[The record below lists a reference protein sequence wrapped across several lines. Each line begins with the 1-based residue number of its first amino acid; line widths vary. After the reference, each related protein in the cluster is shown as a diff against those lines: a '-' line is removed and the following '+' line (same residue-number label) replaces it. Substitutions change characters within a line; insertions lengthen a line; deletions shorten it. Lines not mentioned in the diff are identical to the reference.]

1 MRFRYKDVKK
11 RIETIGSE
19 EVRQKNRFFMFLVV
33 LAVALF
39 VTAVFAAVFLAV
51 GSFVEIIRNTPSID
65 RIDSVEPAKNKSI
78 IYAADGSIMQELVES
93 GSNRI
98 SVEYDAFPEDLIN
111 AVVTIEDS
119 RFFEHEG
126 VDVKGIIRAIGVALT
141 QGNLREGAST
151 ITQQLIKNNLFDGGF
166 ETNYGD
172 RLERKFQEQY
182 LALQL
187 EKQLDKKTI
196 LQYYLN
202 TINFGNN
209 CLGAEVASRRY
220 FNKHVSEL
228 DLSECTV
235 LVATTSSPA
244 RYDPIKHPE
253 NNQKRRQ
260 IILNYML
267 NNGCITQEEHDE
279 ALSTDVYKRVQAV
292 AAGYTGV
299 QTFSYFTDVVFEDV
313 LSALE
318 NELGYS
324 EAEAYSLL
332 YSGGLRIYTTM
343 EPELQKIVDQEV
355 NNMNNYILVENGVTK
370 TAMEYSLSYTLGIR
384 DEGGHE
390 FYYNE
395 TNVRNYFLDVAGKTD
410 FELIFPTEEALREAA
425 TEFRDYILDATNG
438 KIITENVVATLEPQT
453 SVVLMDQSSGKV
465 LAVSGG
471 RGDKSKIGSLTLNR
485 ATQSTRQP
493 GSTFKIV
500 STYAPALDLKGATL
514 GTTYYDSELLI
525 DGRPL
530 HDWWGDFYVGYANI
544 REAIMTSSN
553 IVAVKCLEN
562 TVSEN
567 LALEYV
573 KSFGIT
579 TLVPE
584 TDKSP
589 VMTLGGLR
597 YGCTNLEMTA
607 AYATIANN
615 GVYKEPIFWTK
626 VTDQNGKTLLFNEQR
641 TETVLKSGTAK
652 LLTSAMQSTI
662 EPEFVAF
669 PRENVNSTNT
679 YCRLPGIALAA
690 KSGTTNDAND
700 LWLIGYSPLYTVG
713 VWCGFDESKV
723 VGTGANYHRAIWSR
737 IMEAIHKGR
746 ESEAADFDM
755 SGLVKARI
763 CSKSGLLAKE
773 GVCDECGDVNCHIYE
788 EYFTPN
794 TVPTEYCNRHVVCHI
809 CTTSEMLAGEYCP
822 EKKVEDRI
830 YFAIDDQDQDDVET
844 DDTVFAIPEEFIGT
858 TCDYH
863 TTERIYD
870 DDREETKEDEEGNR
884 TDRSP

>member
-1 MRFRYKDVKK
+1 MRFRKQDVKK

-19 EVRQKNRFFMFLVV
+19 EMRQKNRFFMFLVV

-39 VTAVFAAVFLAV
+39 VTAVFSGIFLAV
-51 GSFVEIIRNTPSID
+51 GSFAEIIRNTPPMENIADVQPS
-65 RIDSVEPAKNKSI
+65 KNKSI

-98 SVEYDAFPEDLIN
+98 SVNYEDFPHDLID
-111 AVVTIEDS
+111 AVITIEDS

-141 QGNLREGAST
+141 SGNLSEGAST
-151 ITQQLIKNNLFDGGF
+151 ITQQLIKNNFFDGGF
-166 ETNYGD
+166 EKNYGD

-209 CLGAEVASRRY
+209 CLGAEVAARRY

-228 DLSECTV
+228 DLAECTV
-235 LVATTSSPA
+235 LVATTSSPS
-244 RYDPIKHPE
+244 RYDPIKHPD
-253 NNQKRRQ
+253 NNQRRRQ
-260 IILNYML
+260 IILNYMA
-267 NNGCITQEEHDE
+267 NNGCISE
-279 ALSTDVYKRVQAV
+279 AERDVASSTDVYKRVQAV
-292 AAGYTGV
+292 AANYTGV

-318 NELGYS
+318 KELGYS
-324 EAEAYSLL
+324 ESEAYNLL

-343 EPELQKIVDQEV
+343 EPEFQKIVDQEV
-355 NNMNNYILVENGVTK
+355 NNMNNYLITENGVTR
-370 TAMEYSLSYTLGIR
+370 TAMSYSLSYVLGIR

-395 TNVRNYFLDVAGKTD
+395 TNVRNYFLDVVGRSD
-410 FELIFPTEEALREAA
+410 FDLIFDTEEALQEAA

-438 KIITENVVATLEPQT
+438 KIITENVVSTLEPQT

-465 LAVSGG
+465 LAISGG

-500 STYAPALDLKGATL
+500 STYAPALDIKGATL
-514 GTTYYDSELLI
+514 GSTYYDSELLI
-525 DGRPL
+525 DGKPL
-530 HDWWGDFYVGYANI
+530 HDWWGGVYVGYANI
-544 REAIMTSSN
+544 RQAIMTSSN
-553 IVAVKCLEN
+553 IIAVKALED

-589 VMTLGGLR
+589 VMTLGGLK

-626 VTDQNGKTLLFNEQR
+626 VTDSEGKTVLYNEQA
-641 TETVLKSGTAK
+641 TETVLKQNTAK
-652 LLTSAMQSTI
+652 LLTSAMKSTI
-662 EPEFVAF
+662 EPEFMVF
-669 PRENVNSTNT
+669 PREKVTSTNT
-679 YCRLPGIALAA
+679 YCRIPGIALAA

-700 LWLIGYSPLYTVG
+700 LWLIGYSPLYTMG
-713 VWCGFDESKV
+713 VWCGFDETRVIGS
-723 VGTGANYHRAIWSR
+723 GANYHRVIWSR
-737 IMEAIHKGR
+737 IMEAIHKGM
-746 ESEAADFDM
+746 ESEAAEFDM
-755 SGLVKARI
+755 SGLVKAKI

-773 GVCDECGDVNCHIYE
+773 DVCDACGDENCHIYE

-794 TVPTEYCNRHVVCHI
+794 TVPTEYCNRHVVCHV
-809 CTTSEMLAGEYCP
+809 CSSSGLLAGEFCP

-830 YFAIDDQDQDDVET
+830 YFTVDDEDQDEILT
-844 DDTVFAIPEEFIGT
+844 DDSPFTIPEDLIGT
-858 TCDYH
+858 TCDVH
-863 TTERIYD
+863 TTDRIYD
-870 DDREETKEDEEGNR
+870 DDEEETREHRDEPLSE
-884 TDRSP
+884 SH